1 MNNGKLL
8 PSRTRDLN
16 CRMNLRV
23 IYFLSL
29 SLEGNSVFEFF
40 VDRSSYQGILCIHI
54 SLMGSKKLCGNL
66 PFYWCTT
73 IVDVHCI
80 LWPWMF
86 IDVVGVRGWGGAG
99 VTVGKKPKLYACLL
113 CFAEQMRGWFI
124 IYRVVC
130 GRVKLNSRHWNIEA
144 LFKNEKKMGHLNFFI
159 ADTNW
164 CVVEFCARVGQ
175 WQAGGWVGLD
185 NISGLFIWLL
195 YLPILFFVLWFVILC
210 CFFWTE
216 NMM

>member
-1 MNNGKLL
+1 
-8 PSRTRDLN
+8 
-16 CRMNLRV
+16 
-23 IYFLSL
+23 
-29 SLEGNSVFEFF
+29 
-40 VDRSSYQGILCIHI
+40 
-54 SLMGSKKLCGNL
+54 MGSKKLCGNL

-144 LFKNEKKMGHLNFFI
+144 LFKNEKKKRDIWIFLSLILTDVLLSFVLEWGS
-159 ADTNW
+159 
-164 CVVEFCARVGQ
+164 GG
-175 WQAGGWVGLD
+175 QAGGRVGLD

>member
-1 MNNGKLL
+1 
-8 PSRTRDLN
+8 
-16 CRMNLRV
+16 
-23 IYFLSL
+23 
-29 SLEGNSVFEFF
+29 
-40 VDRSSYQGILCIHI
+40 
-54 SLMGSKKLCGNL
+54 MGSKKLCGNL

-144 LFKNEKKMGHLNFFI
+144 LFKNEKKKRDIWIFLSLILTDVLLSFVLEWGSG
-159 ADTNW
+159 
-164 CVVEFCARVGQ
+164 RR
-175 WQAGGWVGLD
+175 AGGRVGLD